1 MLLEVLLNLRRGRE
15 RCAVIQ
21 REGHTRPELGIA
33 HPQED
38 ERRVSLPGMWG
49 WEQHPTR
56 AEPTPTIDE
65 PLDTRSQTI
74 LSYQLPGQV
83 RAVIL
88 RRETTPAASRLES
101 VALKFKL

>member
-38 ERRVSLPGMWG
+38 ERRVSLPGLWG

-56 AEPTPTIDE
+56 AEAPPTIDE
-65 PLDTRSQTI
+65 PLDTRTQTI
-74 LSYQLPGQV
+74 LSYQLPEHV
-83 RAVIL
+83 RAAIL
-88 RRETTPAASRLES
+88 RRETTPASSRLQS
-101 VALKFKL
+101 VAVKFKL